1 MIATRK
7 LRFYIAA
14 SLDGYIAGPNGETDW
29 LDAADDSGL
38 SGALDYGYTDFYAGA
53 ATTLWATPPTCWPS
67 DSAISPTRRKPTA
80 VSPGATRRWIQP
92 SMVGVWWCD
101 EEAKRLGMPV
111 PDIGLK
117 HEIADYNE
125 VDSKVMMDSCPASAS
140 TTED

>member
-1 MIATRK
+1 
-7 LRFYIAA
+7 
-14 SLDGYIAGPNGETDW
+14 
-29 LDAADDSGL
+29 
-38 SGALDYGYTDFYAGA
+38 
-53 ATTLWATPPTCWPS
+53 
-67 DSAISPTRRKPTA
+67 
-80 VSPGATRRWIQP
+80 
-92 SMVGVWWCD
+92 MVGVWWCD